1 VFDLSH
7 VKSAQFS
14 GQTLSFNVTLETV
27 DDRRNS
33 SFVLENFNKFLIHP
47 LDSSQHAS
55 TNAEEAPS
63 WVFLGV
69 IFGLI

>member
-1 VFDLSH
+1 M
-7 VKSAQFS
+7 
-14 GQTLSFNVTLETV
+14 GVTL
-27 DDRRNS
+27 
-33 SFVLENFNKFLIHP
+33 LENFNKFLIHP